1 MPDNGKPRR
10 IALGFH
16 AGGALALRLAPA
28 HLEDLRAALAAGQ
41 TGWKEIEAEDGSV
54 RLNLAHVLWVRIE
67 NDEHRVGFGIA
78 STG

>member
-54 RLNLAHVLWVRIE
+54 LVNLAQVIYLRVDS
-67 NDEHRVGFGIA
+67 DEHKIGF
-78 STG
+78 

>member
-1 MPDNGKPRR
+1 MPDNDKPRR

-28 HLEDLRAALAAGQ
+28 RLDDLRASLADGQ

-54 RLNLAHVLWVRIE
+54 LVNLAQVIYLRVE
-67 NDEHRVGFGIA
+67 SDEHKVGF
-78 STG
+78 